1 MYKNIWD
8 ATIGEELECARES
21 DSPTDR
27 YAVAVKKDNETVGH
41 VPRAI
46 PRMCA
51 LFLGRTGCEGPE
63 LSSFAP
69 ESDTKGRDTF
79 LLALSISCGLLNKG
93 TLGSGRDFDWAKKC
107 LNSTMIDRKQTQLQ
121 YNIFICI

>member
-21 DSPTDR
+21 DNPTDR

-51 LFLGRTGCEGPE
+51 LFLERTGCEGPE
-63 LSSFAP
+63 LSSFVL
-69 ESDTKGRDTF
+69 ECTF
-79 LLALSISCGLLNKG
+79 LLALSINCGLLNKG
-93 TLGSGRDFDWAKKC
+93 ILGSGRDLDWTKKC
-107 LNSTMIDRKQTQLQ
+107 LNSTVIRRS
-121 YNIFICI
+121 